1 MSKITITIDTN
12 NDAFQNVSVDGMS
25 HELPNI
31 LESLA
36 TYILEN
42 NELPE
47 FIYDSNGNKCGN
59 IIESNETEDSKQ
71 IEIDNL
77 KAELKYFYG
86 GGK

>member
-1 MSKITITIDTN
+1 MITININTA
-12 NDAFQNVSVDGMS
+12 NDAFQDISPDGMS

-47 FIYDSNGNKCGN
+47 FIYDSNGNKCGT
-59 IIESNETEDSKQ
+59 IEETPE
-71 IEIDNL
+71 
-77 KAELKYFYG
+77 
-86 GGK
+86 